1 MTKRLLLSATA
12 VAGVRPP
19 SPQATIS
26 GNNSGFWRKY
36 PCRILGIYVTSS
48 FSKRDDYPSF

>member
-36 PCRILGIYVTSS
+36 YILCIYVTSS